1 MSVAADGKF
10 SLADVKAKPRRHF
23 RLWLWLASLLFALA
37 CAGSFSLLVAADQT
51 AFLGLTYVN
60 AISSGNTDL
69 AEFLG
74 DHFSEN
80 KGWNRQSLALD
91 IQRDSVWLNG
101 AELSDVTTSR
111 EQTLSGQWVT
121 MVRFKYRGMH
131 SSAPWQEAALRV
143 KIDRWYLLPYVRVV
157 EIAEP

>member
-1 MSVAADGKF
+1 MSVAADSST
-10 SLADVKAKPRRHF
+10 SLAGASANPRRRF
-23 RLWLWLASLLFALA
+23 RLWLWLAAFLFALS
-37 CAGSFSLLVAADQT
+37 CAGSFALLVAADQT

-60 AISSGNTDL
+60 AISSGNTAL

-91 IQRDSVWLNG
+91 VQRDSLWLKG
-101 AELSDVTTSR
+101 AELSNVTTSR

-121 MVRFKYRGMH
+121 MVRFKYRGVR
-131 SSAPWQEAALRV
+131 SSGPWRDAALRV
-143 KIDRWYLLPYVRVV
+143 KTDAWYLLPYVRVV